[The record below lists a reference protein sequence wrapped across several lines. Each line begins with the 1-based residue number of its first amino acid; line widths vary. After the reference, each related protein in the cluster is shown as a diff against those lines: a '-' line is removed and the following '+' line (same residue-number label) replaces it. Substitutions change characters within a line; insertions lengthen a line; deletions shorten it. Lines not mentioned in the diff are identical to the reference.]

1 MRLRTS
7 FFVPRIPINNGK
19 KAKED
24 RRWERGR
31 YRGLC
36 HAVTTMVIGF
46 LGGRRRAKEQDRTE
60 EEAIRGGVRCLL
72 REELI
77 RICDR
82 CLERGSVRIHSLES
96 LDDLLKQYTAL
107 GGNGAVRKL
116 VEDVKKL
123 EVK

>member
-1 MRLRTS
+1 MNTQVSDILLTLL
-7 FFVPRIPINNGK
+7 PTI
-19 KAKED
+19 A
-24 RRWERGR
+24 
-31 YRGLC
+31 GL
-36 HAVTTMVIGF
+36 VIGF
-46 LGGRRRAKEQDRTE
+46 LGGWLRSIV
-60 EEAIRGGVRCLL
+60 AIKNSVRCLL

-82 CLERGSVRIHSLES
+82 CLERGSVHIHSLES
-96 LDDLLKQYTAL
+96 LDDLMKQYTAL

>member
-1 MRLRTS
+1 
-7 FFVPRIPINNGK
+7 
-19 KAKED
+19 
-24 RRWERGR
+24 
-31 YRGLC
+31 
-36 HAVTTMVIGF
+36 MVIGF

-96 LDDLLKQYTAL
+96 LDDLRKQYTAL

>member
-1 MRLRTS
+1 MNPQIFDFLLSLLLT
-7 FFVPRIPINNGK
+7 
-19 KAKED
+19 AA
-24 RRWERGR
+24 
-31 YRGLC
+31 GL
-36 HAVTTMVIGF
+36 VIGF
-46 LGGRRRAKEQDRTE
+46 LGGRLRAKVNRDRRE
-60 EEAIRGGVRCLL
+60 EEAIQGGVRCLL

-82 CLERGSVRIHSLES
+82 CLERGSVRIHNLES

-116 VEDVKKL
+116 VEDVKRL

>member
-1 MRLRTS
+1 MNPQILDFLLSLLLT
-7 FFVPRIPINNGK
+7 
-19 KAKED
+19 AA
-24 RRWERGR
+24 
-31 YRGLC
+31 GL
-36 HAVTTMVIGF
+36 VIGF
-46 LGGRRRAKEQDRTE
+46 LGGRLRAKVNRDRRE

-82 CLERGSVRIHSLES
+82 CLERGSVRIHSLGS

-116 VEDVKKL
+116 VEDVKRL

>member
-1 MRLRTS
+1 MNPQIFDFLLSLLLT
-7 FFVPRIPINNGK
+7 
-19 KAKED
+19 AA
-24 RRWERGR
+24 
-31 YRGLC
+31 GL
-36 HAVTTMVIGF
+36 VIGF
-46 LGGRRRAKEQDRTE
+46 LGGRLRAKVNRDRRE
-60 EEAIRGGVRCLL
+60 EEAVRGGVRCLL

-116 VEDVKKL
+116 VEDVKRL